1 MGFSVGSGAPDYYD
15 RSIHMGKYGTELIPI
30 KLDADG
36 QMFIAMT
43 GQSLNVDNL
52 PSDYFKAGEPVAV
65 PGGVD
70 VTNEPVIQGKDG
82 ATPHVV
88 AVDSAGIILARM
100 KGAYGA
106 TLKDISVDSNGIMLS
121 RMKGAYG
128 GVLKDI
134 SVDDN
139 GVMISRM
146 QGQYDGAAKDMALD
160 VDGNMQAKMTGDYEG
175 TPKEQAKMTGD
186 YEGTPKEMAVDAS
199 GRMLAHLYGRNK
211 IPFNMETFRHCN
223 EISEIDSYTNVVPT
237 KNAYAYIHG
246 SGSLSLWTAAGNVGT
261 TVFNKGSSH
270 FNYFQYISFYYR
282 VTGSPSQLQFRLQKD
297 ASNYLY
303 VNLTVQ
309 NLWTLKTINIWNEM
323 TEVGSCTP
331 NDAVDIRFINT
342 TSGANSS
349 IGLDW
354 IRSHFYSDMSDDP
367 KPLQVNEY
375 GGLPV
380 YLYGLYE
387 GSPVIINCDIDGNIK
402 MNINNQDL
410 PYQTSRIKY
419 GANKVV
425 SKTGVGYSGNTNH
438 VILNI
443 TNNIG
448 KLDGGSMYDD
458 NGGGASAEDG
468 YWRVTI
474 DGVIVAQRTF
484 KELYDSG
491 IDTPEKGVVYWMSY
505 DNTNKRF
512 RVGFRTDMNYESSL
526 KIEFYNASAATATLT
541 GDINYTTLL

>member
-1 MGFSVGSGAPDYYD
+1 VVPLITMT
-15 RSIHMGKYGTELIPI
+15 GKYGTDLIPI

-43 GQSLNVDNL
+43 GQSLDVANL
-52 PSDYFKAGEPVAV
+52 PSDYFKEGEAVAV

-70 VTNEPVIQGKDG
+70 ISNEPVIQGKDG

-100 KGAYGA
+100 KGAFGA
-106 TLKDISVDSNGIMLS
+106 TLKDIAVDTDGLMLSVIKGDDGGTLRTVKVDSLGS
-121 RMKGAYG
+121 
-128 GVLKDI
+128 
-134 SVDDN
+134 
-139 GVMISRM
+139 MISRM

-160 VDGNMQAKMTGDYEG
+160 VDGNM
-175 TPKEQAKMTGD
+175 QAKMTGD

-246 SGSLSLWTAAGNVGT
+246 SGSLSLWTATPNVGT
-261 TVFNKGSSH
+261 TVFDKGSSH
-270 FNYFQYISFYYR
+270 FNYFQFISFYYR
-282 VTGSPSQLQFRLQKD
+282 VTGSPTQLQFRLQKD
-297 ASNYLY
+297 ASNYRY

-309 NLWTLKTINIWNEM
+309 NVWTLKTIDIWSGM
-323 TEVGSCTP
+323 TQVGSCTP
-331 NDAVDIRFINT
+331 NDAVDMRFINT

-354 IRSHFYSDMSDDP
+354 MRSHFYSDMSDDP

-402 MNINNQDL
+402 MNIN
-410 PYQTSRIKY
+410 K
-419 GANKVV
+419 KVLR
-425 SKTGVGYSGNTNH
+425 S
-438 VILNI
+438 
-443 TNNIG
+443 
-448 KLDGGSMYDD
+448 
-458 NGGGASAEDG
+458 
-468 YWRVTI
+468 
-474 DGVIVAQRTF
+474 
-484 KELYDSG
+484 
-491 IDTPEKGVVYWMSY
+491 
-505 DNTNKRF
+505 
-512 RVGFRTDMNYESSL
+512 
-526 KIEFYNASAATATLT
+526 
-541 GDINYTTLL
+541 